1 MAFLIGGANSL
12 TAAYNVENS
21 LRFDKGSSSLLYRD
35 QSTPTNNKIC
45 TLSCWVKRCALEGTE
60 LLHGGYPAGSGTDIN
75 DTKITFQSTAVSR
88 LFCQNAIEDATDFG
102 KRTNAW
108 FRDFSAW
115 YHVVLA
121 VDTTDGTIGDRIK
134 IYVNNLRDT
143 WDGTY
148 AADDGPDQNIIL
160 NWNVATTASNQN
172 RHSIGLTGT
181 NYCNMYLAEAVFIDG
196 QQLTPSSFGEYDE
209 DSGIWKP
216 KSVGGLT
223 FGDNGWYLEFKNSA
237 VGSGASDTIGA
248 DSSGNDNHFT
258 SSGVAVTDHTTDTP
272 TNNFCTLNAI
282 NPTETNASFAEGNL
296 KFTNTLN
303 SSPHHGLAHGTMAV
317 AKGKWYWEV
326 RVDAI
331 GGTAMGIGAEEVSAF
346 GKNNVAGNQG
356 ISLFNHGYTHQRGSD
371 VAVSGD
377 TTYTTNDIIGVALDM
392 DNRKIYFHKN
402 GTYFN
407 SGDPT
412 SGATG
417 TGAISFNAADVT
429 MTPAVS
435 NYNSGICNVNFGSPQ
450 WAVSSSQADDD
461 GYGNFEYDVPASFF
475 ALCTKNLAEY
485 G

>member
-1 MAFLIGGANSL
+1 MAFLIGGANS
-12 TAAYNVENS
+12 AADDAYEISNS
-21 LRFDKGSSSLLYRD
+21 CRFNRPDNSILSLNIGSDGDRR
-35 QSTPTNNKIC
+35 QC
-45 TLSCWVKRCALEGTE
+45 TISMWVKKSHPTERQMMFYQGDDNGNSEYVGLEFNSEARLNFFAYQGEATVMLQRSSAL
-60 LLHGGYPAGSGTDIN
+60 
-75 DTKITFQSTAVSR
+75 
-88 LFCQNAIEDATDFG
+88 
-102 KRTNAW
+102 
-108 FRDFSAW
+108 FRDPSAW
-115 YHVVLA
+115 YHIVA
-121 VDTTDGTIGDRIK
+121 NIDTDQGTAADRAN
-134 IYVNNLRDT
+134 IYVN
-143 WDGTY
+143 GTQITDFSATAVY
-148 AADDGPDQNIIL
+148 PDQNTDLNIGNNADDYIIGGAAF
-160 NWNVATTASNQN
+160 NKTFDGYISEVYYIDGTQYAASAFGETNDDG
-172 RHSIGLTGT
+172 IWIPKEAKDDVTFGT
-181 NYCNMYLAEAVFIDG
+181 NGF
-196 QQLTPSSFGEYDE
+196 F
-209 DSGIWKP
+209 
-216 KSVGGLT
+216 
-223 FGDNGWYLEFKNSA
+223 LEFKNSA
-237 VGSGASDTIGA
+237 VGSGTSSTIGA
-248 DSSGNDNHFT
+248 DTSGEDNHLT
-258 SSGVAVTDHTTDTP
+258 STNVAVTDQSTDTP
-272 TNNFCTLNAI
+272 TNNFATLNSI
-282 NPTETNASFAEGNL
+282 NPTESNASFSEGNL

-371 VAVSGD
+371 VAVSGG

-392 DNRKIYFHKN
+392 DNRKIYFHKD

-435 NYNSGICNVNFGSPQ
+435 NYNSGICNVNFGNPA
-450 WAVSSSQADDD
+450 WTVSSTQADDD
-461 GYGNFEYDVPASFF
+461 GYGNFEFDVPAGFY

>member
-1 MAFLIGGANSL
+1 MAFLIGGANSK
-12 TAAYNVENS
+12 AADAYDIDNS
-21 LRFDKGSSSLLYRD
+21 LRFNRDDSPRLTDTTNATGDKQKFTVSAWVKHHYKGSGGQYIWNMYHGSPSDANWLAFGFNADSKFACQSWNSDLSLL
-35 QSTPTNNKIC
+35 
-45 TLSCWVKRCALEGTE
+45 
-60 LLHGGYPAGSGTDIN
+60 
-75 DTKITFQSTAVSR
+75 STA
-88 LFCQNAIEDATDFG
+88 QH
-102 KRTNAW
+102 
-108 FRDFSAW
+108 RDPSAW

-121 VDTTDGTIGDRIK
+121 VDTTQSTEALRARVYINGSEITAWGTENR
-134 IYVNNLRDT
+134 
-143 WDGTY
+143 
-148 AADDGPDQNIIL
+148 PDQNHEYNAIGTSG
-160 NWNVATTASNQN
+160 ATIA
-172 RHSIGLTGT
+172 IGCAFNDGSPPLAYGFQDF
-181 NYCNMYLAEAVFIDG
+181 YLADFYFIDG
-196 QQLTPSSFGEYDE
+196 TQYAPGDFGETDE

-216 KSVGGLT
+216 KDAKDDLT
-223 FGDNGWYLEFKNSA
+223 FGSNGLFLEF
-237 VGSGASDTIGA
+237 GTSGTLGEDT
-248 DSSGNDNHFT
+248 SGNSDDLT
-258 SSGVAVTDHTTDTP
+258 STNLAATDQATDTP
-272 TNNFCTLNAI
+272 TNNFCVLNAI
-282 NPTETNASFAEGNL
+282 NPTEANASFTEGNL

-392 DNRKIYFHKN
+392 DNRKIYFHKD

-435 NYNSGICNVNFGSPQ
+435 NYNSGICNVNFGNPA
-450 WAVSSSQADDD
+450 WTVSSTQADDD
-461 GYGNFEYDVPASFF
+461 GYGNFEFDVPAGFY

>member
-1 MAFLIGGANSL
+1 MPLILPANTLADTGYNIDNSIRIND
-12 TAAYNVENS
+12 ADNAYLS
-21 LRFDKGSSSLLYRD
+21 WTPGSDGDLDKW
-35 QSTPTNNKIC
+35 
-45 TLSCWVKRCALEGTE
+45 TLSMWVKRTTISTYDYTFTVEK
-60 LLHGGYPAGSGTDIN
+60 PSAGDNTVIVFYSDDGVRFEHYDGSQLGMLT
-75 DTKITFQSTAVSR
+75 
-88 LFCQNAIEDATDFG
+88 
-102 KRTNAW
+102 TNRKL
-108 FRDFSAW
+108 RDPNAW
-115 YHVVLA
+115 YHIVFVWDTGNGTAGNRQRMYINGVEETSFATDTNPSSGRVSFVSDASYVHWIGRGITQSESNNFDGYLA
-121 VDTTDGTIGDRIK
+121 EIAFCDGQ
-134 IYVNNLRDT
+134 
-143 WDGTY
+143 TY
-148 AADDGPDQNIIL
+148 AASD
-160 NWNVATTASNQN
+160 
-172 RHSIGLTGT
+172 
-181 NYCNMYLAEAVFIDG
+181 
-196 QQLTPSSFGEYDE
+196 FGEFDE

-216 KSVGGLT
+216 KKLDVT
-223 FGDNGWYLEFKNSA
+223 FGSQGYYLEFKQ
-237 VGSGASDTIGA
+237 SGTGTDSSGIGA
-248 DSSGNDNHFT
+248 DTSGNTNHW
-258 SSGVAVTDHTTDTP
+258 AVTNLAATDQTTDTP
-272 TNNFCTLNAI
+272 TNNFCVLNAI
-282 NPTETNASFAEGNL
+282 NPTEANASFTEGNL

-392 DNRKIYFHKN
+392 DNRKIYFHKD

-417 TGAISFNAADVT
+417 TGAISLNAADVT

-435 NYNSGICNVNFGSPQ
+435 NYNTGIQNCNFGNPQ
-450 WAVSSSQADDD
+450 WTVSSTQADDA
-461 GYGNFEYDVPASFF
+461 GYGNFEYDVPAGYY